1 MSTSRLN
8 TEQLGRAFAS
18 SADAPASRSAVRR
31 RRIVILVWCTTVALA
46 ISAVIGL
53 SVWQGVQEKKKS
65 RNLDFPLQS
74 VQLDGFISNPSGD
87 LQMKKMNNVLMAGA
101 VASAASLGMC
111 VDASA
116 QSSAV
121 QWTTAS
127 GGNGH
132 WYQRNAQLMTWA
144 QATAHAINIGGTLA
158 TTTTSSELEFIRSQL
173 ITDGAV
179 CWLGGTIDCSGADG
193 VCCTNCVWRWSNG
206 ENFNVAWSG
215 WIPQNGF
222 TTERLVTNG
231 TGFDDM
237 CSPCSIQD
245 FRPPSII
252 EWSADCNS
260 DGIVDYG
267 QILSGQL
274 IDANSNGIPD
284 ICEVDQCPGDISG
297 NGVVDGVDLTLLL
310 GVWGTDGIG
319 GEFDADITND
329 GIVGGA
335 DLTVLFSGWGPCPPP
350 ILPWATVLEQN
361 VNPAVVTDAT
371 LRNAITATGLPWRV
385 RDNGTNIE
393 MLLVPGGTFMMGCS
407 TGDDE
412 CGSDERPAHQVTL
425 TDAFYLGK
433 TEVTQA
439 QWTAEM
445 GSNPSAHQGNTQFPV
460 EMVSWTMAQSFC
472 TTADLRLPTEAEW
485 EYACRG
491 RTITSRYGVL
501 EDIAWYGGNSIGTQ
515 TVATKLPNALGL
527 YDMPGNV
534 HEWCQD
540 SYRFYTTDSVTNPIG
555 SGSGRLHRGGSIND
569 GANLLRASWRSDA
582 YDESFWWHHVGFR
595 VARNP

>member
-1 MSTSRLN
+1 MRFINALVACSVIAITS
-8 TEQLGRAFAS
+8 S
-18 SADAPASRSAVRR
+18 S
-31 RRIVILVWCTTVALA
+31 
-46 ISAVIGL
+46 
-53 SVWQGVQEKKKS
+53 
-65 RNLDFPLQS
+65 
-74 VQLDGFISNPSGD
+74 
-87 LQMKKMNNVLMAGA
+87 VL
-101 VASAASLGMC
+101 
-111 VDASA
+111 A
-116 QSSAV
+116 QSTAV

-132 WYQRNAQLMTWA
+132 WYEV
-144 QATAHAINIGGTLA
+144 A
-158 TTTTSSELEFIRSQL
+158 TTPRTFFQARDWAVDNGGSLALIDSSQENQFLFQLVLSTTGSWIGAGPFFGLFQDPSNPSFSEP
-173 ITDGAV
+173 
-179 CWLGGTIDCSGADG
+179 
-193 VCCTNCVWRWSNG
+193 NG
-206 ENFNVAWSG
+206 G
-215 WIPQNGF
+215 WIWVDGTPRSGRFNSFCGGQPDNSWGGQSLAVYWAPSGSPQSCWDDDIAWTDLTTF
-222 TTERLVTNG
+222 TG
-231 TGFDDM
+231 THL
-237 CSPCSIQD
+237 
-245 FRPPSII
+245 I

-274 IDANSNGIPD
+274 IDTDSNGIPD
-284 ICEVDQCPGDISG
+284 ICEVDPCPGDISG
-297 NGVVDGVDLTLLL
+297 NGTVDGVDLTLLL

-412 CGSDERPAHQVTL
+412 CGSDESPAHQVTL
-425 TDAFYLGK
+425 TNAFYLGK
-433 TEVTQA
+433 TEVNQA
-439 QWTAEM
+439 QWLAKM

-527 YDMPGNV
+527 YDMLGNV

-569 GANLLRASWRSDA
+569 GANLLRASWRSYA

>member
-1 MSTSRLN
+1 MRFINALVACSVIAITST
-8 TEQLGRAFAS
+8 A
-18 SADAPASRSAVRR
+18 
-31 RRIVILVWCTTVALA
+31 AL
-46 ISAVIGL
+46 S
-53 SVWQGVQEKKKS
+53 
-65 RNLDFPLQS
+65 
-74 VQLDGFISNPSGD
+74 
-87 LQMKKMNNVLMAGA
+87 
-101 VASAASLGMC
+101 
-111 VDASA
+111 

-121 QWTTAS
+121 QWTVAS

-237 CSPCSIQD
+237 CSPCSVQD

-267 QILSGQL
+267 QILSGQ
-274 IDANSNGIPD
+274 ITDANSNGIPD
-284 ICEVDQCPGDISG
+284 ICEIGPCPGDISG
-297 NGVVDGVDLTLLL
+297 NHAVDGVDLAALL
-310 GVWGTDGIG
+310 GTWGTNGQ
-319 GEFDADITND
+319 GEFNCDVDHD
-329 GIVGGA
+329 GIVGGT
-335 DLTVLFSGWGPCPPP
+335 DLTIILGGWGPCPPP
-350 ILPWATVLEQN
+350 ILAWATVLEQN

-371 LRNAITATGLPWRV
+371 LRNAIIASGLPWRV

-407 TGDDE
+407 ASTAFG
-412 CGSDERPAHQVTL
+412 CASDENPKHQVTL
-425 TDAFYLGK
+425 TNAFYMGK

-439 QWTAEM
+439 QWQATM
-445 GSNPSAHQGNTQFPV
+445 GENPSYFQPPIYTLDTNRPV
-460 EMVSWTMAQSFC
+460 EQISWNTIQGFNSA
-472 TTADLRLPTEAEW
+472 TGLRLPTEAEW
-485 EYACRG
+485 EYAYRA
-491 RTITSRYGVL
+491 RTTTTFHSFPGYPNGTNDDTL
-501 EDIAWYGGNSIGTQ
+501 LTNIAWYDGNSGGQ
-515 TVATKLPNALGL
+515 PHPVGGKYANALGL
-527 YDMPGNV
+527 HDMSGNIW
-534 HEWCQD
+534 EWCQD
-540 SYRFYTTDSVTNPIG
+540 WYGSTYYTLDLHTNHGHP
-555 SGSGRLHRGGSIND
+555 
-569 GANLLRASWRSDA
+569 
-582 YDESFWWHHVGFR
+582 
-595 VARNP
+595 